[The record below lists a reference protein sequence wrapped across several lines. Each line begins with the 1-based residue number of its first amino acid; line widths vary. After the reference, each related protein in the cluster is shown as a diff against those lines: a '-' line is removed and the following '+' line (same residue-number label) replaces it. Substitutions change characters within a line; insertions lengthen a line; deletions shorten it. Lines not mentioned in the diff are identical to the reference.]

1 MSWGNGRAYPTAT
14 GENSTPHAA
23 RLEGIA
29 TFQYTDHR
37 ALVGRSRAKSP
48 PRNRHHTMDSRTQ
61 PIPDTFVA
69 QVRDAYAH
77 LYDLAHLV
85 RHDLTKLLSEN
96 EVRRGNGRELR
107 SLLLATVER
116 LRPAENVARSDR
128 TWRPYLILTQ
138 RYVDGYS
145 QEETMADLHISL
157 RQLQREHRKG
167 LLATAA
173 LLWPRWQASES
184 DTFSKDDALEQ
195 EVDRLGLQVRSVDL
209 SEIVGSV
216 LPSAQAL
223 AQAHGVRLSLPS
235 TCMAA
240 AVRVDPAL
248 LRPGI
253 LSLINALVALAPEA
267 IEIDWEVTPQ
277 QALLHLDL
285 LPQIARSAS
294 VQQALE
300 RIEAVRSLASAQGAS
315 IQVVIEAERLQG
327 LTITLPTASGAR
339 VLIIDDNERV
349 LQLFERYLCSDG
361 IGSHGVCSA
370 AEARAFL
377 EREQPRLVVL
387 DVMMRDVDGWQFLQ
401 ELRSNADMDTVPI
414 IVCSVMNE
422 PELAAALGAQRFVKK
437 PVARPQM
444 LEAVQQVLA
453 AYSPADGPVTAR

>member
-1 MSWGNGRAYPTAT
+1 
-14 GENSTPHAA
+14 
-23 RLEGIA
+23 
-29 TFQYTDHR
+29 
-37 ALVGRSRAKSP
+37 
-48 PRNRHHTMDSRTQ
+48 MDSSKQ
-61 PIPDTFVA
+61 SVPDTFVA

-77 LYDLAHLV
+77 LYDLAHLL
-85 RHDLTKLLSEN
+85 RHDLTLLLSAN
-96 EVRRGNGRELR
+96 EAGRGSGRELR

-116 LRPAENVARSDR
+116 LRPSEGVPRSDR
-128 TWRPYLILTQ
+128 SWRPYLILTQ

-173 LLWPRWQASES
+173 LLWPRWQSPRGAASAS
-184 DTFSKDDALEQ
+184 GDALEQ

-209 SEIVGSV
+209 SEIVESV

-223 AQAHGVRLSLPS
+223 AQAHGVGLSLPT

-240 AVRVDPAL
+240 PVRVDPAL
-248 LRPGI
+248 LRPGL

-267 IEIDWEVTPQ
+267 IEIDWEITPRN
-277 QALLHLDL
+277 ALLHLDL
-285 LPQIARSAS
+285 LPQTLQSAN

-315 IQVVIEAERLQG
+315 IQVVVASERLQG
-327 LTITLPTASGAR
+327 LTIALPTASGAR

-361 IGSHGVCSA
+361 IGSHGVSSA

-377 EREQPRLVVL
+377 GREQPRLVIL

-401 ELRSNADMDTVPI
+401 ELRSNAEMDSVPI

-453 AYSPADGPVTAR
+453 AYSPADGPAAAR

>member
-1 MSWGNGRAYPTAT
+1 
-14 GENSTPHAA
+14 
-23 RLEGIA
+23 
-29 TFQYTDHR
+29 
-37 ALVGRSRAKSP
+37 
-48 PRNRHHTMDSRTQ
+48 MDSNKQ

-69 QVRDAYAH
+69 RVRDAYGH

-85 RHDLTKLLSEN
+85 RHDLTHLLSPN
-96 EVRRGNGRELR
+96 EAGQGNGRALR

-116 LRPAENVARSDR
+116 LRPAEAVPRSDR
-128 TWRPYLILTQ
+128 SWRPYLILTQ

-173 LLWPRWQASES
+173 LLWPRWQSSHRAAP
-184 DTFSKDDALEQ
+184 TADDALEQ

-209 SEIVGSV
+209 SEIVDSV

-223 AQAHGVRLSLPS
+223 AQAHSVRLSLPS
-235 TCMAA
+235 TRMAA

-248 LRPGI
+248 LRPGL

-267 IEIDWEVTPQ
+267 IEIDWEVAPQ
-277 QALLHLDL
+277 QVLLHLDL
-285 LPQIARSAS
+285 LPQIARSES

-315 IQVVIEAERLQG
+315 IQVVVEAERLQG
-327 LTITLPTASGAR
+327 LTVALPCASGAR

-349 LQLFERYLCSDG
+349 LLLFERYLCSDG
-361 IGSHGVCSA
+361 IGSHGVSSA

-377 EREQPRLVVL
+377 DREKPRLVIL

-401 ELRSNADMDTVPI
+401 ELRSNAEMDTVPI

-422 PELAAALGAQRFVKK
+422 PELAAALGAQRLVKK

-453 AYSPADGPVTAR
+453 AYSPADGPATAR